1 MRQFA
6 ALFARLDSTNST
18 QAKIDI
24 LIEHFKANDALD
36 NAWTLFF
43 LRGGKIKRL
52 ISSTILKEAVMEI
65 AGIKFWLFQECYD
78 AVGDLAETIAL
89 LLPPPQG
96 AKSTGSNHL
105 DASLS
110 FADFVQDHLLALA
123 GLDPDVQRARVIEW
137 WDCLDTNE
145 RFVYNKLITG
155 GFRVG
160 VSTNLITRALAQ
172 VAGLS
177 PNLVAHR
184 LMGDWRPSADKY
196 NELLAADDDSVEQ
209 SRPYPFFLAS
219 PIADEEAFFEDSDFD
234 PAAFLFEW
242 KWDGIRAQIIKRGGE
257 VFIFS
262 RGEELVTDQFPE
274 VAREAARLPGG
285 TVLDGEI
292 LAYRDN
298 DVMPFSALQKR
309 IGRKTVGKKMLEDVP
324 VIFMAFDILEQEG
337 EDLRKLPLSER
348 RHRLLS
354 LLTPGALDE
363 APSCRMTFSQ
373 TLKVSSAIESTDMEQ
388 LREIRKKSRDMK
400 VEGLMLKRLDSAY
413 GVGRKRGDWWKWK
426 IDPFS
431 CDAVLMYA
439 QAGHGR
445 RANLYTDYTF
455 GVWQGDRLVPIA
467 KAYSGLT
474 DQEIRSVDSFIRANT
489 LDKFGPVRTVRPELV
504 FELAFEGIQASKRH
518 KAGLALR
525 FPRMARWR
533 TDKKAEEADTLANLE
548 ALLEQYVQ

>member
-1 MRQFA
+1 MKQFA

-24 LIEHFKANDALD
+24 LIEHFKAKDALD

-52 ISSTILKEAVMEI
+52 ISSTILKEAAMEI
-65 AGIKFWLFQECYD
+65 AGIKPWLFQECYE

-89 LLPPPQG
+89 LLPPASS
-96 AKSTGSNHL
+96 AKDKQDFSDL
-105 DASLS
+105 SL
-110 FADFVQDHLLALA
+110 ADFVQDHLMTLG
-123 GLDPDVQRARVIEW
+123 GLDPLVQRARVIEW

-160 VSTNLITRALAQ
+160 VSNNLITRSLAQ
-172 VAGLS
+172 VADLS
-177 PNLVAHR
+177 PNLIAHR
-184 LMGDWRPSADKY
+184 LMGDWRPSAENYKQ
-196 NELLAADDDSVEQ
+196 LLLADDDRVQQ

-219 PIADEEAFFEDSDFD
+219 PIADEEAFFESSDFD
-234 PAAFLFEW
+234 PASYLFEW

-257 VFIFS
+257 IFIFS

-292 LAYRDN
+292 LAFRDN

-309 IGRKTVGKKMLEDVP
+309 IGRKAVGKKLLEDVP
-324 VIFMAFDILEQEG
+324 VIFMAFDLLEQDG
-337 EDLRKLPLSER
+337 EDLRSLPLSQR
-348 RHRLLS
+348 RYRLLS

-363 APSCRMTFSQ
+363 APSCRMAFSS
-373 TLKVSSAIESTDMEQ
+373 TLRVSSAIESSDMQQ
-388 LREIRKKSRDMK
+388 LRAMRQMSRDIK
-400 VEGLMLKRLDSAY
+400 VEGLMLKKLDSIY

-426 IDPFS
+426 IDPFT

-455 GVWQGDRLVPIA
+455 GVWQGNRLVPIA

-474 DQEIRSVDSFIRANT
+474 DQEIRNVDAFIRANT
-489 LDKFGPVRTVRPELV
+489 LEKFGPVRTVRPQLV

-548 ALLEQYVQ
+548 ALLAQ

>member
-1 MRQFA
+1 M
-6 ALFARLDSTNST
+6 
-18 QAKIDI
+18 
-24 LIEHFKANDALD
+24 
-36 NAWTLFF
+36 TL
-43 LRGGKIKRL
+43 G
-52 ISSTILKEAVMEI
+52 
-65 AGIKFWLFQECYD
+65 
-78 AVGDLAETIAL
+78 
-89 LLPPPQG
+89 
-96 AKSTGSNHL
+96 
-105 DASLS
+105 
-110 FADFVQDHLLALA
+110 
-123 GLDPDVQRARVIEW
+123 GLDPLVQRARVIEW

-160 VSTNLITRALAQ
+160 VSNNLITRSLAQ
-172 VAGLS
+172 VADLS
-177 PNLVAHR
+177 PNLIAHR
-184 LMGDWRPSADKY
+184 LMGDWRPSAENYKQ
-196 NELLAADDDSVEQ
+196 LLLADDDRVQQ

-219 PIADEEAFFEDSDFD
+219 PIADEEAFFESSDFD
-234 PAAFLFEW
+234 PATYLFEW

-257 VFIFS
+257 IFIFS

-292 LAYRDN
+292 LAFRDN

-309 IGRKTVGKKMLEDVP
+309 IGRKAVGKKLLEDVP
-324 VIFMAFDILEQEG
+324 VIFMAFDLLEQDG
-337 EDLRKLPLSER
+337 EDLRSLPLSQR
-348 RHRLLS
+348 RYRLLS

-363 APSCRMTFSQ
+363 APSCRMAFSS
-373 TLKVSSAIESTDMEQ
+373 TLRVSSAIESSDMQQ
-388 LREIRKKSRDMK
+388 LRAMRQMSRDIK
-400 VEGLMLKRLDSAY
+400 VEGLMLKKLDSIY

-426 IDPFS
+426 IDPFT

-474 DQEIRSVDSFIRANT
+474 DQEIRNVDAFIRANT
-489 LDKFGPVRTVRPELV
+489 LEKFGPVRTVRPQLV

-548 ALLEQYVQ
+548 VLLAQ

>member
-1 MRQFA
+1 
-6 ALFARLDSTNST
+6 
-18 QAKIDI
+18 
-24 LIEHFKANDALD
+24 
-36 NAWTLFF
+36 
-43 LRGGKIKRL
+43 
-52 ISSTILKEAVMEI
+52 
-65 AGIKFWLFQECYD
+65 
-78 AVGDLAETIAL
+78 
-89 LLPPPQG
+89 
-96 AKSTGSNHL
+96 
-105 DASLS
+105 
-110 FADFVQDHLLALA
+110 
-123 GLDPDVQRARVIEW
+123 
-137 WDCLDTNE
+137 
-145 RFVYNKLITG
+145 
-155 GFRVG
+155 
-160 VSTNLITRALAQ
+160 
-172 VAGLS
+172 
-177 PNLVAHR
+177 
-184 LMGDWRPSADKY
+184 MGDWRPSAENYKQ
-196 NELLAADDDSVEQ
+196 LLLADDDRVQQ

-219 PIADEEAFFEDSDFD
+219 PIADEEAFFESSDFD
-234 PAAFLFEW
+234 PASYLFEW

-257 VFIFS
+257 IFIFS

-292 LAYRDN
+292 LAFRDN

-309 IGRKTVGKKMLEDVP
+309 IGRKAVGKKLLEDVP
-324 VIFMAFDILEQEG
+324 VIFMAFDLLEQDG
-337 EDLRKLPLSER
+337 EDLRSLPLSQR
-348 RHRLLS
+348 RYRLLS

-363 APSCRMTFSQ
+363 APSCRMAFSS
-373 TLKVSSAIESTDMEQ
+373 TLRVSSAIESSDMQQ
-388 LREIRKKSRDMK
+388 LRAMRQMSRDIK
-400 VEGLMLKRLDSAY
+400 VEGLMLKKLDSIY

-426 IDPFS
+426 IDPFT

-474 DQEIRSVDSFIRANT
+474 DQEIRNVDAFIRANT
-489 LDKFGPVRTVRPELV
+489 LEKFGPVRTVRPQLV

-548 ALLEQYVQ
+548 ALLAQ